1 MKNTLMPI
9 LTILIM
15 VVSTCL
21 LLPLRLYIQ
30 GEKSCTEDSVTT
42 DSTMPVSITPSENC
56 SVYKYRFVLKGD
68 FNGDGLK
75 DTLTEDSCFFR
86 ASGTSLTDTLYC
98 PFLLYS
104 EVVGDIDQN
113 DSEEIGLVS
122 TNGDYSSVTRYK
134 VYSYGT
140 SGWKCLL
147 EVETW
152 EWMFPPLPFVTPQYY
167 PMGFY
172 KDTLIKNDSIN
183 RMLIENLKEFRFATM
198 VKGGWLQYEG
208 RPSVEIPF
216 CDFASSIEMRYN
228 ARSNEINYRLPD
240 FARNDTVLSTYGI
253 NLSAV
258 KTNTIT
264 IEGTVY
270 YLN

>member
-1 MKNTLMPI
+1 
-9 LTILIM
+9 
-15 VVSTCL
+15 
-21 LLPLRLYIQ
+21 
-30 GEKSCTEDSVTT
+30 
-42 DSTMPVSITPSENC
+42 
-56 SVYKYRFVLKGD
+56 
-68 FNGDGLK
+68 
-75 DTLTEDSCFFR
+75 
-86 ASGTSLTDTLYC
+86 
-98 PFLLYS
+98 
-104 EVVGDIDQN
+104 
-113 DSEEIGLVS
+113 
-122 TNGDYSSVTRYK
+122 
-134 VYSYGT
+134 
-140 SGWKCLL
+140 LL

-152 EWMFPPLPFVTPQYY
+152 DWMFPPLPFVTPQYY